1 MINKE
6 TTIDMNANNN
16 IIDEVMVAVAGDN
29 VSNLNLDPLLQIMVA
44 GVGGAGG
51 NAINHMQKMGIERVN
66 FVACNTDKKALKNC
80 NVPNKIQ
87 MGPGEGAGNDPNIGR
102 ELAIESEEQLR
113 SLLTTSDTRMLFIA
127 AGMGGGTG
135 TGASP
140 VIAKLAHDLDILTVA
155 VVTMPLHLEGPTR
168 YNQAIAGLE
177 ELKQWVDALLI
188 IDNEKVMQMYGKLQL
203 NEAFGKADEVLGMAT
218 KGIAELIT
226 VEEALVRVDFADV
239 SRVMKNSG
247 RTLMSVV
254 TATGEDRAA
263 QVAEKAL
270 TSALLDDNYIVGA
283 KNILLNF
290 SVSDLGQISHDDV
303 TSAMASIQQSAC
315 YTDEDGNRHYADIIW
330 GASKKPSLAEGELE
344 LVVVATGFADG
355 YELSAHPVFN
365 PVNIKPKGQTP
376 TTSSTP
382 VMPQVTPMPDDIPTI
397 TPSKSRYE
405 QVKLQKLEPAF
416 RRRKVNFAAESETQT
431 RTVFRPAAREEVV
444 EQQKSESE
452 TSLF

>member
-1 MINKE
+1 MS
-6 TTIDMNANNN
+6 TNNN
-16 IIDEVMVAVAGDN
+16 MSLNELMVAVAGDN
-29 VSNLNLDPLLQIMVA
+29 ISDLNLDLTSKIMVA

-51 NAINHMQKMGIERVN
+51 NAINHMQTMGIERVN
-66 FVACNTDKKALKNC
+66 FVACNTDKQALANC
-80 NVPNKIQ
+80 NVPNKVQ
-87 MGPGEGAGNDPNIGR
+87 MGRGEGAGNDPNVGR

-155 VVTMPLHLEGPTR
+155 VVTMPLRMEGPSR
-168 YNQAIAGLE
+168 YDQALKGLE
-177 ELKQWVDALLI
+177 ELKQWVDAMLI
-188 IDNEKVMQMYGKLQL
+188 IDNEKIMQMYGKLQL
-203 NEAFGKADEVLGMAT
+203 KEAFGKADEVLGMAT

-239 SRVMKNSG
+239 RRVMKNSG

-254 TATGEDRAA
+254 TASGEDRSA

-270 TSALLDDNYIVGA
+270 ASALLDDNYIAGA

-290 SVSDLGQISHDDV
+290 SVSDLNQITHEDV
-303 TSAMASIQQSAC
+303 TLAMTYIQQNAC
-315 YTDEDGNRHYADIIW
+315 YTDEDGNVHYADVIW
-330 GASKKPSLAEGELE
+330 GASQKPSLAEGELE

-355 YELSAHPVFN
+355 YELSKRPAFN
-365 PVNIKPKGQTP
+365 PVAIKPKETTP
-376 TTSSTP
+376 HVGIQP
-382 VMPQVTPMPDDIPTI
+382 VAPQSVTPMPQDIPTI

-405 QVKLQKLEPAF
+405 HVKLMKLEPAF
-416 RRRKVNFAAESETQT
+416 RRQNVTFATESDKQT
-431 RTVFRPAAREEVV
+431 RTTFRAMVREEVA
-444 EQQKSESE
+444 EPQHNEPESM
-452 TSLF
+452 LFNL